1 MQWYSSPN
9 AVITEGS
16 YRLRPSNTTGVRNA
30 VRMASK
36 SGVRNALHSVT
47 MGSALAPRC
56 ASAAQAANN
65 RQRGIR
71 ESASPIASRATAVS

>member
-1 MQWYSSPN
+1 MLKLPGSHGNGVAAALPLQWYASPY
-9 AVITEGS
+9 AAIGISAGS

-65 RQRGIR
+65 
-71 ESASPIASRATAVS
+71 